1 MSEKLILSSPF
12 EGYKT
17 IFFDFDGVIKESVEI
32 KNLAYLEVFSPF
44 GSQITKDIRKHLAD
58 NGGVSRYIKI
68 PLYLAWSGVEVNTV
82 NVEHYIEKY
91 SNLVIDSVIQSP
103 WVIGVQNFL
112 CKCNEN
118 IHLYIVSAT
127 PEDEI
132 NLIVSKIGISSYF
145 RGVFGSPTEKKEII
159 SKIIKSNHINTSDAV
174 FVGDAQ
180 GDLEAAI
187 YNNVTFVLFCNKFNI
202 RLQKNF
208 NGVKINNFLFDSQ

>member
-1 MSEKLILSSPF
+1 MSEKLRLSSPL
-12 EGYKT
+12 EGYKI
-17 IFFDFDGVIKESVEI
+17 IFLDFDGVIKESVQI
-32 KNLAYLEVFSPF
+32 KNLAYLEIFSPF
-44 GSQITKDIRKHLAD
+44 GSQITKDIRKHLVL

-82 NVEHYIEKY
+82 NVEYYIEKY

-112 CKCNEN
+112 YKCNKN
-118 IHLYIVSAT
+118 IDLYIVSAT

-159 SKIIKSNHINTSDAV
+159 SNIIKSNQINTRDAV
-174 FVGDAQ
+174 FVGDAK
-180 GDLEAAI
+180 GDLEAAV
-187 YNNVTFVLFCNKFNI
+187 YNDIKFILLCNKFNI
-202 RLQKNF
+202 NLQKNF
-208 NGVKINNFLFDSQ
+208 NGVKINNFLFDC